1 MDTERE
7 RLVARIIDAERTLRR
22 RTVESRMSPL
32 LDLNLTMQQTKVLLL
47 LAFEGCEPSAAG
59 PATATGPASTSGPA
73 SATGPASGAGP
84 AGSATVSGAAAA
96 RGGMPG
102 QELARHLGV
111 GLAATTGIVD
121 RLVGQ
126 GLVTRTE
133 DPDDRRVRRIELT
146 ADGAALVGRLR
157 DAGLERMRRLL
168 DRLDDATLADLERV
182 LLALATAAED
192 DPAGR

>member
-1 MDTERE
+1 MDTERD

-47 LAFEGCEPSAAG
+47 LAFEGCEPSTTAPVAG
-59 PATATGPASTSGPA
+59 APVPRVGMSGQA
-73 SATGPASGAGP
+73 
-84 AGSATVSGAAAA
+84 
-96 RGGMPG
+96 
-102 QELARHLGV
+102 LARHLGV

-126 GLVTRTE
+126 DLVTRTE

-146 ADGAALVGRLR
+146 AEGAALVARLR

-168 DRLDDATLADLERV
+168 DRLDDASLADLERV
-182 LLALATAAED
+182 LLALAAAAED
-192 DPAGR
+192 DLAGR